1 MSIQVGDTLPTA
13 QFQVM
18 GDDGPKT
25 IEVAE
30 FFSNKKVV
38 MFALP
43 GAFTP
48 TCSASH
54 VPGFVVNFDALKEKG
69 VDEVVCLSVNDVFVM
84 HAWGEAQNAEHLV
97 MAADG
102 MAEFTLSM
110 GLELDLSSAKF
121 GMRSSRYAM
130 LVDNGVVTQLWR
142 EESGEFKVS
151 SAEYVLSQL

>member
-1 MSIQVGDTLPTA
+1 MSIQIGDKLPA
-13 QFQVM
+13 GQFQVM
-18 GDDGPKT
+18 GKEGPQT
-25 IEVAE
+25 IEVEA

-38 MFALP
+38 IFALP

-54 VPGFVVNFDALKEKG
+54 VPGFVVHFDALKEKG

-84 HAWGEAQNAEHLV
+84 NAWGDAQNAENLV

-102 MAEFTLSM
+102 MAELTVSM
-110 GLELDLSSAKF
+110 GLELDLSAAKF
-121 GMRSSRYAM
+121 GVRSSRYAM

-142 EESGEFKVS
+142 EEPGEFKVS